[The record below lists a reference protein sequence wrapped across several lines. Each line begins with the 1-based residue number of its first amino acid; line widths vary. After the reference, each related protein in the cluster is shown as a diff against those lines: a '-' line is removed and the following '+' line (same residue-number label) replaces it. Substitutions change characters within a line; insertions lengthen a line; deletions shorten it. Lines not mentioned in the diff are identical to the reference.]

1 MLMSKKQC
9 KATKRDGEACNA
21 AASDTGFCFTH
32 DASRGKQRAVARR
45 NGGLK
50 RITPHVADASLVTKE
65 TRTIK
70 DVMTIL
76 DYALQESLVLSNSIQ
91 RGRLLVSIAHG
102 FIEALKVGELEQ
114 RLDAVEHALRLRK
127 AEKQQQEKTHKGR
140 FGR

>member
-1 MLMSKKQC
+1 MVMPKTQC
-9 KATKRDGEACNA
+9 QATKLNGEPCNA
-21 AASDTGFCFTH
+21 SASDTGFCFAH
-32 DASRGKQRAVARR
+32 DATKGKQRALARR

-50 RITPHVADASLVTKE
+50 RITPHVADASLVPKE

-102 FIEALKVGELEQ
+102 FIEALRLGQIEE
-114 RLDAVEHALRLRK
+114 RLDAVEHALQLRK
-127 AEKQQQEKTHKGR
+127 AERQQQDKSHKGR

>member
-9 KATKRDGEACNA
+9 QATKRDGEPCNA
-21 AASDTGFCFTH
+21 SAGETGYCFTH
-32 DASRGKQRAVARR
+32 DDSRGKERAVARR

-102 FIEALKVGELEQ
+102 YIEALKVGEIEQ
-114 RLDAVEHALRLRK
+114 RLEAVEMALKMRR
-127 AEKQQQEKTHKGR
+127 ENSR
-140 FGR
+140 

>member
-1 MLMSKKQC
+1 MSEKKQC
-9 KATKRDGEACNA
+9 QAKNKQGAPCS
-21 AASDTGFCFTH
+21 ASANETGFCFAH
-32 DASRGKQRAVARR
+32 DATKGKERAVARR

-50 RITPHVADASLVTKE
+50 RITPHVADASLVTRE

-102 FIEALKVGELEQ
+102 YIEALKVGEIEQ
-114 RLDAVEHALRLRK
+114 RLEAMEMTLKMRGENPR
-127 AEKQQQEKTHKGR
+127 
-140 FGR
+140 

>member
-9 KATKRDGEACNA
+9 QAIKRDGEPCNA
-21 AASDTGFCFTH
+21 SASEAGYCFTH
-32 DASRGKQRAVARR
+32 DATKGRERAVARR

-50 RITPHVADASLVTKE
+50 RITPHVADASLITKE

-91 RGRLLVSIAHG
+91 RGRLLVSIVHG
-102 FIEALKVGELEQ
+102 YIEALKVGELEQ
-114 RLDAVEHALRLRK
+114 RLEAIEMTLKMRK
-127 AEKQQQEKTHKGR
+127 ENSK
-140 FGR
+140 

>member
-9 KATKRDGEACNA
+9 QATKRDGEPCNA
-21 AASDTGFCFTH
+21 SASETGFCFTH
-32 DASRGKQRAVARR
+32 DATKGKERAIARR

-70 DVMTIL
+70 DVMIIL

-102 FIEALKVGELEQ
+102 FIEALKVGEMEQ
-114 RLDAVEHALRLRK
+114 RLEAVEMTLKMRRGNL
-127 AEKQQQEKTHKGR
+127 
-140 FGR
+140 

>member
-9 KATKRDGEACNA
+9 QATKQSGEPCNA
-21 AASDTGFCFTH
+21 SAGETGFCFTH

-50 RITPHVADASLVTKE
+50 RITPHVADASLVTRE

-70 DVMTIL
+70 DVMIIL

-102 FIEALKVGELEQ
+102 FIEALKVGEIEQ
-114 RLDAVEHALRLRK
+114 RLEAVEMALKMRK
-127 AEKQQQEKTHKGR
+127 ENSR
-140 FGR
+140 

>member
-1 MLMSKKQC
+1 MSKKQC
-9 KATKRDGEACNA
+9 QANKRDGEPCNA
-21 AASDTGFCFTH
+21 SASATGFCFAH
-32 DASRGKQRAVARR
+32 DATKGKERAIARR

-50 RITPHVADASLVTKE
+50 RITPHVANASLVVKE

-102 FIEALKVGELEQ
+102 YIEALKVGEIEERLE
-114 RLDAVEHALRLRK
+114 ALEMALKMRRK
-127 AEKQQQEKTHKGR
+127 NSK
-140 FGR
+140 

>member
-45 NGGLK
+45 NGGFK
-50 RITPHVADASLVTKE
+50 RITPHAADASLVTKE

-102 FIEALKVGELEQ
+102 YIEALKVGEMEQ
-114 RLDAVEHALRLRK
+114 RLEAVEMALKMRK
-127 AEKQQQEKTHKGR
+127 ENSK
-140 FGR
+140 